1 MPLKT
6 DSLQTNF
13 ITDRIRNQQ
22 NAGEGSSFAPKM
34 RNGIRIPLVTNVKI
48 LKTES
53 YTGGTQF
60 TVSFLEANDDASIKI
75 SHYVINVQGVDS
87 GNKGLSMTPVVTQ
100 QSPAVIK
107 VNTAVATPAI
117 ISVQTVLTNGQSS
130 TIEASPTV
138 VGNTIAPSIS
148 ASDIP
153 STTLAALNL
162 VLGYSNLTTANGVT
176 YVSGTTGTI
185 TEDPTNFSYDSS
197 NKRLGLLTNSPKS
210 TVDILGSLGLLLSSQ
225 SISFT
230 AGNAVVY
237 ICDATAGNITVTL
250 PAAASFTNRLYYFKK
265 KDSSVNTVI
274 VGSSFTLHFQNESIL
289 IISDGTNWINLIHSV
304 L

>member
-1 MPLKT
+1 MPQDT
-6 DSLQTNF
+6 DVSQSRF

-34 RNGIRIPLVTNVKI
+34 RQGIRIPLVTNVKI

-53 YTGGTQF
+53 YVGGTQF

-107 VNTAVATPAI
+107 VNTSVATPAI

-162 VLGYSNLTTANGVT
+162 VLGYSNLTTTNGVT
-176 YVSGTTGTI
+176 YVSGTGTI
-185 TEDPTNFSYDSS
+185 TEDPTNFSYDPS

-210 TVDILGSLGLLLSSQ
+210 TIDILGSLGILLSAQ
-225 SISFT
+225 SSNFS
-230 AGNAVVY
+230 ANNAVVY
-237 ICDATAGNITVTL
+237 ICDATGGNITVTL
-250 PAAASFTNRLYYFKK
+250 PAAASFTNRIYYFKK
-265 KDSSVNTVI
+265 KDASVNTVI

-289 IISDGTNWINLIHSV
+289 VISDGSSWVNLIHSI